1 LRTFTGWKKAAISIW
16 LTVVSVF
23 ALYTATFGIMQP
35 RIQRG
40 VHLLFLLPMAFILF
54 PANKKSLSDRIPLY
68 DWILALLA
76 LFPPLYLIIF
86 NDSMSLR
93 FEFVD
98 PLTPTQMALG
108 ALNIVLLLE
117 GIRRAV
123 VPAMSILIG
132 AFFLYLYAAPYLS
145 GVFYCKPLPLSEL
158 IEMEYMLT
166 DSGIYGSI
174 TGISATFVALF
185 VIFGS
190 IMEGTQTGKF
200 FTDLAC
206 RLAGKSRGGPAKVA
220 VVSSAFFGSI
230 SGVAAANVYATGTF
244 TIPMMK
250 RLGYRPQFAGAVE
263 AVASSGGQYM
273 PPIMGAGAFVMS
285 EITNIPY
292 LDICIAAALPALA
305 YYASL
310 VIRVHFI
317 AVKDNL
323 TGMKEEDMMVP
334 LSAIIRDAYLLIPLV
349 GLVVMLVVGY
359 SVFMSAMAAIVL
371 SFVISFFKKK
381 TAMTPRRLF
390 EALRSAGQNMVMI
403 ALACAGAGMIVA
415 IVTHTGLALGIATV
429 ITNWSGGQLLP
440 AMILI
445 MVTSIILGMGMPCT
459 PAYIVAITI
468 GGPAL
473 VALGINLLAAH
484 LFVFYFAILAEVTPP
499 VCIPAYCGAS
509 IAGAKPLQT
518 GFEAFKMAVVAF
530 TIPYIFVFNHT
541 LLLKGGVAETLAL
554 LLLIIISVVFLSA
567 AVTGYFIRHL
577 NVILRLFMFVLAAG
591 GVVLCTQRAVVGQPI
606 TLVAAASVTVAFLLW
621 WAITLKR
628 EKRQAIRMG
637 T

>member
-1 LRTFTGWKKAAISIW
+1 MRTFTGWKKAAISIW

-145 GVFYCKPLPLSEL
+145 GVFYSKPLPLSEL